1 MFNGSEILSKE
12 EVSMNK
18 NVFLAA
24 ILIFSFVSCNNAWAF
39 PAEIESVPKIQ
50 GIVLYPDSA
59 MIKKEAGIAVKK
71 GENIIRISGL
81 TTALTNESVQVNIKE
96 KAAVRISDV
105 RVEKTY
111 LQKTVQDKIQKL
123 QSRLES
129 INELINA
136 NQNEISAIK
145 SSIEFLKKTVPF
157 PQNQKVTPAEV
168 EGYAK
173 FIEKSLSVNNE
184 RVAKLENKIK
194 KLQEEKRAVEN
205 EIKTLGSSRDESK
218 TIIINLLSNAEREI
232 NLGLSYIV
240 TKAGW
245 SPQYDV
251 RADSATGK
259 IDIAC
264 FAAITQSTGED
275 WKNAN
280 MEISTAR
287 PSYGPPPELSAW
299 YVDIY
304 KPRPVVYKYK
314 KAIEGEDF
322 IMKDKI
328 PMAAQE
334 QQFEEPKIKAEATSF
349 SFIIP
354 GKVNIPSDNQPHR
367 VLIASSSREAKLDYY
382 AVPKLSRYAYL
393 RAGLKNP
400 LPFPILS
407 GQMSMFL
414 DERFVNTT
422 SIDKQIL
429 PDDDMSLS
437 LGIDEGVKI
446 EKKLLK
452 KFTEYSGVFSKN
464 TQINYEYAIDIVS
477 AKDKEIGINI
487 SDNYPVSRNEQIKI
501 ALDLPKK
508 EDTKIS
514 DDGIISWDL
523 RLKPN
528 EKKALKIK
536 FMVEHP
542 KDLRITGLE

>member
-1 MFNGSEILSKE
+1 
-12 EVSMNK
+12 MNR
-18 NVFLAA
+18 NVFSAA
-24 ILIFSFVSCNNAWAF
+24 ILIFSFVFFNNAWAS

-50 GIVLYPDSA
+50 SIVLYPDSA
-59 MIKKEAGIAVKK
+59 MIKKEATVAVKK

-81 TTALTNESVQVNIKE
+81 TVNLTDESVQVNIKE
-96 KAAVRISDV
+96 KAAVRISSV

-111 LQKTVQDKIQKL
+111 LKKTMQDKIQKL

-129 INELINA
+129 INELIKEHS
-136 NQNEISAIK
+136 NEVSAIN

-157 PQNQKVTPAEV
+157 PQNQKVTQSEV
-168 EGYAK
+168 EGHAK
-173 FIEKSLSVNNE
+173 FIEKSLSVSYD
-184 RVAKLENKIK
+184 RIAKLENKIK
-194 KLQEEKRAVEN
+194 KLHEEKRAVEN
-205 EIKTLGSSRDESK
+205 ELKNLNSSRDESK
-218 TIIINLLSNAEREI
+218 TIVINLLSNADREI

-240 TKAGW
+240 ANAGW

-259 IDIAC
+259 IDIVC

-280 MEISTAR
+280 IEISTAR

-314 KAIEGEDF
+314 KAIEDADF
-322 IMKDKI
+322 MMSKEKASE
-328 PMAAQE
+328 AALE
-334 QQFEEPKIKAEATSF
+334 QRFEEPKIKAEATSF

-354 GKVNIPSDNQPHR
+354 GKVNIPPDNQPHR
-367 VLIASSSREAKLDYY
+367 ILIASSSKEAKLDYY
-382 AVPKLSRYAYL
+382 AAPKLSRHAHL

-400 LPFPILS
+400 FPFPIFS
-407 GQMSMFL
+407 GQMSIFL

-422 SIDKQIL
+422 SVDKQIL
-429 PDDDMSLS
+429 PDEDMSLS
-437 LGIDEGVKI
+437 LGIDEGIKI

-452 KFTEYSGVFSKN
+452 KFTEYSGVFSKD

-477 AKDKEIGINI
+477 SKDKEIGINI
-487 SDNYPVSRNEQIKI
+487 RDNFPVSKNEQIKVVLESPQKGD
-501 ALDLPKK
+501 A
-508 EDTKIS
+508 KIS

-528 EKKALKIK
+528 EKKTLKIK
-536 FMVEHP
+536 FRVEYP
-542 KDLRITGLE
+542 KDLRITGVE

>member
-1 MFNGSEILSKE
+1 MKRNIFFISFL
-12 EVSMNK
+12 VLVW
-18 NVFLAA
+18 VFA
-24 ILIFSFVSCNNAWAF
+24 FSFNAWAS
-39 PAEIESVPKIQ
+39 PADIESVPKIQ
-50 GIVLYPDSA
+50 NIVLYPDSA
-59 MIKKEAGIAVKK
+59 MIKKEATVAVKK
-71 GENIIRISGL
+71 GENIIRIPGL
-81 TTALTNESVQVNIKE
+81 TVNLTDESVQVNIRE

-105 RVEKTY
+105 KVEKTY
-111 LQKTVQDKIQKL
+111 LQRTIQDKIQKL
-123 QSRLES
+123 QSRLDS

-136 NQNEISAIK
+136 NQNEISAIN

-157 PQNQKVTPAEV
+157 PQNQKVTQAEV
-168 EGYAK
+168 EGHAK
-173 FIEKSLSVNNE
+173 FIEKSLSANYE

-194 KLQEEKRAVEN
+194 KLHEEKRAVEN
-205 EIKTLGSSRDESK
+205 ELKNLSSSRDESK
-218 TIIINLLSNAEREI
+218 TIVINLLSNADREI

-251 RADSATGK
+251 RADSATGR
-259 IDIAC
+259 IDIVC
-264 FAAITQSTGED
+264 FATITQSTGED

-280 MEISTAR
+280 IEISTAR

-299 YVDIY
+299 YVDVY

-314 KAIEGEDF
+314 KAIEDAD
-322 IMKDKI
+322 M
-328 PMAAQE
+328 PMMSMEKASDTALGQR
-334 QQFEEPKIKAEATSF
+334 FEKPKIKAEATSF

-367 VLIASSSREAKLDYY
+367 ILIASSSKEAKLDYY

-400 LPFPILS
+400 LPFPIFS
-407 GQMSMFL
+407 GQMSIFL

-422 SIDKQIL
+422 SVDKQIL

-437 LGIDEGVKI
+437 LGIDEGIKI

-452 KFTEYSGVFSKN
+452 KFTEYSGVFSKD
-464 TQINYEYAIDIVS
+464 TQIGYEYAIDIVS
-477 AKDKEIGINI
+477 SKDKEIGINI
-487 SDNYPVSRNEQIKI
+487 SDNFPVSRNEQIRI
-501 ALDLPKK
+501 SLESPKK
-508 EDTKIS
+508 EEAKIS
-514 DDGIISWDL
+514 DDGTISWDL

-528 EKKALKIK
+528 EKKTLKIK
-536 FMVEHP
+536 FRVEHP

>member
-1 MFNGSEILSKE
+1 
-12 EVSMNK
+12 MNR
-18 NVFLAA
+18 NVFSAA
-24 ILIFSFVSCNNAWAF
+24 ILIFSFVFFNNAWAS

-50 GIVLYPDSA
+50 SIVLYPDSA
-59 MIKKEAGIAVKK
+59 MIKKEATVAVKK

-81 TTALTNESVQVNIKE
+81 TVNLTDESVQVNIKE
-96 KAAVRISDV
+96 KAAVRISSV

-111 LQKTVQDKIQKL
+111 LKKTMQDKIQKL

-129 INELINA
+129 INELIKEHS
-136 NQNEISAIK
+136 NEVSAIN

-157 PQNQKVTPAEV
+157 PQNQKVTQSEV
-168 EGYAK
+168 EGHAK
-173 FIEKSLSVNNE
+173 FIEKSLSVSYD
-184 RVAKLENKIK
+184 RIAKLENKIK
-194 KLQEEKRAVEN
+194 KLHEEKRAVEN
-205 EIKTLGSSRDESK
+205 ELKNLNSSRDESK
-218 TIIINLLSNAEREI
+218 TIVINLLSNADREI

-240 TKAGW
+240 ANAGW

-259 IDIAC
+259 IDIVC

-280 MEISTAR
+280 IEISTAR

-304 KPRPVVYKYK
+304 KPMPSVYKYK
-314 KAIEGEDF
+314 KSIKGEDL
-322 IMKDKI
+322 MMGEKVLE
-328 PMAAQE
+328 AAPE
-334 QQFEEPKIKAEATSF
+334 QRFEEPKIKAEATSF

-354 GKVNIPSDNQPHR
+354 GKVHIPSDNQPHR
-367 VLIASSSREAKLDYY
+367 ILIASSSKEAKLDYY
-382 AVPKLSRYAYL
+382 AAPKLSRHAHL

-400 LPFPILS
+400 FPFPIFS
-407 GQMSMFL
+407 GQMSIFL

-422 SIDKQIL
+422 SVDKQIL
-429 PDDDMSLS
+429 PNEDMSLS
-437 LGIDEGVKI
+437 LGIDEGIKI

-452 KFTEYSGVFSKN
+452 KFTEYSGVFSKD

-477 AKDKEIGINI
+477 SKDKEIGINI
-487 SDNYPVSRNEQIKI
+487 RDNFPVSKNEQIKVVLESPQKGD
-501 ALDLPKK
+501 AK
-508 EDTKIS
+508 TS

-528 EKKALKIK
+528 EKRTLKIK
-536 FMVEHP
+536 FKVEYP
-542 KDLRITGLE
+542 KDLKITGLE

>member
-1 MFNGSEILSKE
+1 
-12 EVSMNK
+12 MNR

-24 ILIFSFVSCNNAWAF
+24 ILIFSFIFFNNAWAS

-50 GIVLYPDSA
+50 SIVLYPDSA

-105 RVEKTY
+105 RVEKTF
-111 LQKTVQDKIQKL
+111 LQKTSQDKIQKL

-136 NQNEISAIK
+136 NQNEISAIN

-157 PQNQKVTPAEV
+157 PQNQKVAQAEV

-173 FIEKSLSVNNE
+173 FIEKLLLANYE

-194 KLQEEKRAVEN
+194 KFLEEKRAVEN
-205 EIKTLGSSRDESK
+205 ELKNLSSSRDESK
-218 TIIINLLSNAEREI
+218 SIVINLLSNADREI

-240 TKAGW
+240 AKAGW
-245 SPQYDV
+245 SPLYDV

-259 IDIAC
+259 IDIVC
-264 FAAITQSTGED
+264 FAVITQSTGED
-275 WKNAN
+275 WNNAN
-280 MEISTAR
+280 MEISTVI
-287 PSYGPPPELSAW
+287 PSYGPPPELSTW

-314 KAIEGEDF
+314 KSIGDADF
-322 IMKDKI
+322 MMSKENASD
-328 PMAAQE
+328 AALG

-354 GKVNIPSDNQPHR
+354 GRVNIPSDNQPHR
-367 VLIASSSREAKLDYY
+367 ILIASSSKEAKLDYY

-393 RAGLKNP
+393 RAGIKNP
-400 LPFPILS
+400 LPFPILP
-407 GQMSMFL
+407 GQMNIFL

-422 SIDKQIL
+422 SVDKQLL
-429 PDDDMSLS
+429 PDEDLSLS
-437 LGIDEGVKI
+437 LGIDEGIKI

-452 KFTEYSGVFSKN
+452 KFTEYSGVFSKD

-477 AKDKEIGINI
+477 AKDKDISINI
-487 SDNYPVSRNEQIKI
+487 RDNFPVSRNEQIKV
-501 ALDLPKK
+501 ALELPKK
-508 EDTKIS
+508 EEAKIS

-528 EKKALKIK
+528 EKKTLKIK
-536 FMVEHP
+536 FRVEHP

>member
-1 MFNGSEILSKE
+1 MKRNIFFISFL
-12 EVSMNK
+12 VLVW
-18 NVFLAA
+18 VFA
-24 ILIFSFVSCNNAWAF
+24 FSFNAWAS
-39 PAEIESVPKIQ
+39 PADIESVPKIQ
-50 GIVLYPDSA
+50 NIVLYPDSA
-59 MIKKEAGIAVKK
+59 MIKKEATVAVKK
-71 GENIIRISGL
+71 GENIIRIPGL
-81 TTALTNESVQVNIKE
+81 TVNLTDESVQVNIRE

-105 RVEKTY
+105 KVEKTY
-111 LQKTVQDKIQKL
+111 LQRTIQDKIQKL
-123 QSRLES
+123 QSRLDS

-136 NQNEISAIK
+136 NQNEISAIN

-157 PQNQKVTPAEV
+157 PQNQKVTQAEV
-168 EGYAK
+168 EGHAK
-173 FIEKSLSVNNE
+173 FIEKSLSANYE

-194 KLQEEKRAVEN
+194 KLHEEKRAVEN
-205 EIKTLGSSRDESK
+205 ELKNLSSSRDESK
-218 TIIINLLSNAEREI
+218 TIVINLLSNADREI

-251 RADSATGK
+251 RADSAAGR
-259 IDIAC
+259 IDIVC
-264 FAAITQSTGED
+264 FATITQSTGED

-280 MEISTAR
+280 IEISTAR

-299 YVDIY
+299 YVDVY

-314 KAIEGEDF
+314 KAIEDAD
-322 IMKDKI
+322 M
-328 PMAAQE
+328 PMMSMEKTSDTALGQR
-334 QQFEEPKIKAEATSF
+334 FEKPKIKAEATSF

-367 VLIASSSREAKLDYY
+367 ILIASSSKEAKLDYY

-400 LPFPILS
+400 LPFPIFS
-407 GQMSMFL
+407 GQMSIFL

-422 SIDKQIL
+422 SVDKQIL

-437 LGIDEGVKI
+437 LGIDEGIKI

-452 KFTEYSGVFSKN
+452 KFTEYSGVFSKD
-464 TQINYEYAIDIVS
+464 TQIGYEYAIDIVS
-477 AKDKEIGINI
+477 SKDKEIGINI
-487 SDNYPVSRNEQIKI
+487 SDNFPVSRNEQIRI
-501 ALDLPKK
+501 SLESPKK
-508 EDTKIS
+508 EEAKIS
-514 DDGIISWDL
+514 DDGTISWDL

-528 EKKALKIK
+528 EKKTLKIK
-536 FMVEHP
+536 FRVEHP

>member
-1 MFNGSEILSKE
+1 MLKKGFFILA
-12 EVSMNK
+12 
-18 NVFLAA
+18 F
-24 ILIFSFVSCNNAWAF
+24 ILGLSLIGNAWAS
-39 PAEIESVPKIQ
+39 PAETESVPKIRN
-50 GIVLYPDSA
+50 IVLYPDSA
-59 MIKKEAGIAVKK
+59 MIRKDAAVAVKK
-71 GENIIRISGL
+71 GENIIRVSGL
-81 TTALTNESVQVNIKE
+81 TVNLTDESVQVNIKE

-111 LQKTVQDKIQKL
+111 LQKTMQDKIQKL

-129 INELINA
+129 INELIKEHS
-136 NQNEISAIK
+136 NEISAIN

-157 PQNQKVTPAEV
+157 PQNQKVTQSEV
-168 EGYAK
+168 EGHAK
-173 FIEKSLSVNNE
+173 FIEKSLSVSYD
-184 RVAKLENKIK
+184 RIAKLENKIK
-194 KLQEEKRAVEN
+194 KLHEEKRAVEN
-205 EIKTLGSSRDESK
+205 ELKNLSSSRDESK
-218 TIIINLLSNAEREI
+218 TIVINLLSNADREI

-264 FAAITQSTGED
+264 FATITQSTGED

-280 MEISTAR
+280 MEISAAR
-287 PSYGPPPELSAW
+287 HSYGPPPELYAW

-314 KAIEGEDF
+314 KAIESEDL
-322 IMKDKI
+322 IMSKEKASE
-328 PMAAQE
+328 MVLE
-334 QQFEEPKIKAEATSF
+334 QQFEDPRIKAEATSF

-354 GKVNIPSDNQPHR
+354 GRVNIPSDNQPHKI
-367 VLIASSSREAKLDYY
+367 LIASSSKEAKLDYY
-382 AVPKLSRYAYL
+382 AAPKLSRYAYL

-407 GQMSMFL
+407 GQMSIFL

-422 SIDKQIL
+422 SVDKQIL

-437 LGIDEGVKI
+437 LGIDEGIKI

-452 KFTEYSGVFSKN
+452 KFTEYSGVFSKD
-464 TQINYEYAIDIVS
+464 TQIGYEYAIDIVS

-487 SDNYPVSRNEQIKI
+487 SDNFPVSRNEQIRI
-501 ALDLPKK
+501 ALDSPKK
-508 EDTKIS
+508 EEAKIS

-528 EKKALKIK
+528 EKKNLKIK
-536 FMVEHP
+536 FRIEHP

>member
-1 MFNGSEILSKE
+1 
-12 EVSMNK
+12 MNR
-18 NVFLAA
+18 NIFLAA
-24 ILIFSFVSCNNAWAF
+24 ILILSFVFLSNVWAS

-50 GIVLYPDSA
+50 SIVLYPDSA
-59 MIKKEAGIAVKK
+59 MIKKETVFTVKK

-81 TTALTNESVQVNIKE
+81 TVNLTDESVQVNIKE

-111 LQKTVQDKIQKL
+111 LQRTIQDKIHKL
-123 QSRLES
+123 QSRLDS
-129 INELINA
+129 INDRIKEHS
-136 NQNEISAIK
+136 NEISAIN
-145 SSIEFLKKTVPF
+145 SSIEFLRKTVPF
-157 PQNQKVTPAEV
+157 PQNQKITQAEV
-168 EGYAK
+168 EGHAK
-173 FIEKSLSVNNE
+173 FIEKSLSVNYE

-194 KLQEEKRAVEN
+194 KLHEEKRALEN
-205 EIKTLGSSRDESK
+205 ELKNLSSSKDESK
-218 TIIINLLSNAEREI
+218 TIVINLLSNADKEI

-240 TKAGW
+240 AKAGW

-264 FAAITQSTGED
+264 FASIAQSTGED

-280 MEISTAR
+280 IEISTAR

-314 KAIEGEDF
+314 KAIEDADF
-322 IMKDKI
+322 MMSKEKASE
-328 PMAAQE
+328 AALE
-334 QQFEEPKIKAEATSF
+334 QRFEEPKIKAEATSF

-354 GKVNIPSDNQPHR
+354 GKVNIPSDNQSHR
-367 VLIASSSREAKLDYY
+367 ILIASSSKEAKLDYY
-382 AVPKLSRYAYL
+382 AVPKISRYAYL
-393 RAGLKNP
+393 RAGIKNP

-407 GQMSMFL
+407 GQMSIFL

-422 SIDKQIL
+422 SVDKQIL

-437 LGIDEGVKI
+437 LGIDEGIKI
-446 EKKLLK
+446 EKKLIK
-452 KFTEYSGVFSKN
+452 KFTEYSGVFSKD
-464 TQINYEYAIDIVS
+464 TQIGYEYAIDIVS

-487 SDNYPVSRNEQIKI
+487 SDNFPVSRNEQIRI
-501 ALDLPKK
+501 ALESPKK
-508 EDTKIS
+508 EEAKIA

-528 EKKALKIK
+528 EKKNLKIK
-536 FMVEHP
+536 FRVEHP

>member
-1 MFNGSEILSKE
+1 
-12 EVSMNK
+12 MNK
-18 NVFLAA
+18 NFFLAA
-24 ILIFSFVSCNNAWAF
+24 ILIFSFVFVFFNNVWAF

-50 GIVLYPDSA
+50 SIVLYPDSA

-96 KAAVRISDV
+96 KAAVRISEV
-105 RVEKTY
+105 KVEKTY

-123 QSRLES
+123 QSRLDS

-136 NQNEISAIK
+136 NQNEISAIN
-145 SSIEFLKKTVPF
+145 SSTEFLKKTVPF
-157 PQNQKVTPAEV
+157 PQNQKVTQAEV
-168 EGYAK
+168 EGHAK
-173 FIEKSLSVNNE
+173 FIEKSLSGNYE

-194 KLQEEKRAVEN
+194 KFLEEKRAVEN
-205 EIKTLGSSRDESK
+205 ELKNLSSSRDESK
-218 TIIINLLSNAEREI
+218 TIVINLLSNAEREI

-240 TKAGW
+240 AKAGW

-264 FAAITQSTGED
+264 FATVTQSTGED

-287 PSYGPPPELSAW
+287 PSYGPSPELSAW
-299 YVDIY
+299 YIDIY
-304 KPRPVVYKYK
+304 KPKPVVYKYK
-314 KAIEGEDF
+314 KAIEGEDL
-322 IMKDKI
+322 MMREKA
-328 PMAAQE
+328 MEVAQE
-334 QQFEEPKIKAEATSF
+334 QQFEETKIKTEATSF

-367 VLIASSSREAKLDYY
+367 ILIAASSKEAKLDYY
-382 AVPKLSRYAYL
+382 AVPKLSRHAYL
-393 RAGLKNP
+393 RADLKNP

-407 GQMSMFL
+407 GQMNMFL
-414 DERFVNTT
+414 DERFVNKTYV
-422 SIDKQIL
+422 DKQIL
-429 PDDDMSLS
+429 PDDDMSLP
-437 LGIDEGVKI
+437 LGIDEGIKI

-452 KFTEYSGVFSKN
+452 KFTEYSGVFSKD

-477 AKDKEIGINI
+477 SKDKEVNINI
-487 SDNYPVSRNEQIKI
+487 SDNFPVSRNEQIRVT
-501 ALDLPKK
+501 LDSPKK
-508 EDTKIS
+508 EDAKIS
-514 DDGIISWDL
+514 DDGIITWDL

-528 EKKALKIK
+528 ERKTLKIK
-536 FMVEHP
+536 FRVEHP

>member
-1 MFNGSEILSKE
+1 
-12 EVSMNK
+12 MNR
-18 NVFLAA
+18 NIFLAA
-24 ILIFSFVSCNNAWAF
+24 ILIFSFVFVFFNNVWAS

-50 GIVLYPDSA
+50 SIVLYPDSA

-71 GENIIRISGL
+71 GGNIIRISGL

-111 LQKTVQDKIQKL
+111 LQKTMQDKIQKL
-123 QSRLES
+123 QSRLDS
-129 INELINA
+129 INELINTSS
-136 NQNEISAIK
+136 NEISAIN
-145 SSIEFLKKTVPF
+145 SAIEFLKKTVPF
-157 PQNQKVTPAEV
+157 PQNQKVTQAEV
-168 EGYAK
+168 EGHAK
-173 FIEKSLSVNNE
+173 FIEKSLSVNYE

-194 KLQEEKRAVEN
+194 KLLEEKRAVEN
-205 EIKTLGSSRDESK
+205 ELKNLSSSRDESK
-218 TIIINLLSNAEREI
+218 TIVINLLSNADREI

-240 TKAGW
+240 AKAGW

-251 RADSATGK
+251 RADSATEK
-259 IDIAC
+259 IDIEC
-264 FAAITQSTGED
+264 FATITQSTGED

-299 YVDIY
+299 YIDIY

-322 IMKDKI
+322 MMREKA
-328 PMAAQE
+328 MEVAQE

-354 GKVNIPSDNQPHR
+354 GKVNVPSDNQPHR
-367 VLIASSSREAKLDYY
+367 ILIAASSKEAKLDYY
-382 AVPKLSRYAYL
+382 AVPKLSRHAYL

-407 GQMSMFL
+407 GQMNIFL
-414 DERFVNTT
+414 DERFVNKT
-422 SIDKQIL
+422 SVDKQIL
-429 PDDDMSLS
+429 PNDDMSLP
-437 LGIDEGVKI
+437 LGIDEGIKI

-452 KFTEYSGVFSKN
+452 KFTEYSGVFSKD
-464 TQINYEYAIDIVS
+464 TQINYEYAIDIGS
-477 AKDKEIGINI
+477 SKDKEVNINI
-487 SDNYPVSRNEQIKI
+487 SDNFPVSRNEQIRV
-501 ALDLPKK
+501 ALDSPKK
-508 EDTKIS
+508 EDAKIS

-523 RLKPN
+523 SLKPD
-528 EKKALKIK
+528 EKKTLKIK
-536 FMVEHP
+536 FRVEHP
-542 KDLRITGLE
+542 KDLKITGLE